1 MSLAESMEVSVQ
13 ATSRSSGPPASFP
26 TVAVARFGAGVTPG
40 AAALA
45 FGILLVP
52 GAGTRAQ
59 TVVPSAEETAAWE
72 PIRFLEGTWEAEISG
87 SLGTGR
93 GRRTY
98 EEVFDGLYTLS
109 KHASVRLPQAE
120 SPEGDHHRE
129 LGVYS
134 YDRVRGTIVLREF
147 MVEGYVV
154 RSTCDTSSRR
164 FVCTTEAVESGPGI
178 RARLTVEISDPF
190 RFVETYE
197 LDFPGRETSVHLTN
211 TWTRV
216 PDLGAR

>member
-1 MSLAESMEVSVQ
+1 ME
-13 ATSRSSGPPASFP
+13 AGSRSSGPAGFL
-26 TVAVARFGAGVTPG
+26 TVAVARFSAGNTPA

-45 FGILLVP
+45 FGILLALSG
-52 GAGTRAQ
+52 GARAQ
-59 TVVPSAEETAAWE
+59 TFAPSAKERAAWE
-72 PIRFLEGTWEAEISG
+72 PIWLLEGTWEAEIGG

-98 EEVFDGLYTLS
+98 ERVFDGLYTVS
-109 KHASVRLPQAE
+109 KHASLRLPQAE
-120 SPEGDHHRE
+120 SPQGDHHRE

-147 MVEGYVV
+147 MVEGYVL
-154 RSTCDTSSRR
+154 RSTCDTSPMR
-164 FVCTTEAVESGPGI
+164 FVCTTEDVESGPGI

-197 LDFPGRETSVHLTN
+197 LDVPGAETSVHLMN
-211 TWTRV
+211 AWTRV
-216 PDLGAR
+216 PDLGPLKEPAQGRR